1 MATAA
6 LLSCLGFPGW
16 GPLHLRLRRDGEPP
30 ALARRLRAAV
40 AASAGRADG
49 QLLAALL
56 RTSPDL
62 EPLLQPWSAAGGGLF
77 HYRLVCVRG
86 PALRLSAWQSRR
98 SGLLLASGR
107 AIDLP
112 IEAFL
117 LDLPLQTPA
126 AGDDPRPAM
135 GQAETR
141 VKTICGTDL

>member
-1 MATAA
+1 M
-6 LLSCLGFPGW
+6 
-16 GPLHLRLRRDGEPP
+16 
-30 ALARRLRAAV
+30 ARRLRAAV

-62 EPLLQPWSAAGGGLF
+62 EPLLQPWPAVGGGLF

-86 PALRLSAWQSRR
+86 PALRISAWQRR
-98 SGLLLASGR
+98 PAGLQLASGR

-117 LDLPLQTPA
+117 RGLSLQRPA
-126 AGDDPRPAM
+126 AGDDPCPAM
-135 GQAETR
+135 GQTETR
-141 VKTICGTDL
+141 VKTVCGTDL